1 MKSIEIKWS
10 MFLKEQEKIKKAK
23 EQNKNKGGK

>member
-23 EQNKNKGGK
+23 EQNKGGK